1 MQHINMFV
9 ITIRWLCATCTTM
22 MPLMQSPNETKL
34 LTSVLSD
41 IFFKDFSITKQT
53 MSMTDHTAHT
63 YTHTHTHSS
72 SLSLSLSLS
81 L

>member
-22 MPLMQSPNETKL
+22 VPLMQSPGKTKL
-34 LTSVLSD
+34 LTSVLSG

-63 YTHTHTHSS
+63 HTHTH
-72 SLSLSLSLS
+72 SLSLSLSL
-81 L
+81 